1 MDTELTK
8 CDFVLTRGEKTV
20 SQSAGLKEGT
30 SPDSVRQDL
39 ERVSVR
45 YARETDKKWFVLRVS
60 YGRYDKAEDYLTGND
75 ITYYLPKHVVRIRTK
90 SDGKLR
96 KTEKPLITNMIFAYD
111 NADSLREKLKEPG
124 NNVLSFYYNHFECD
138 AYGAN
143 PPLVIRY
150 DQMLNFIIATSV
162 PHEHMTIVTREQCRF
177 KSGDIVEVTEGDF
190 AGVEGRVAR
199 AAGQQRVII
208 ELTGLCLVATAF
220 IPTAYLRIK
229 DKTAK

>member
-1 MDTELTK
+1 MTTELTT
-8 CDFVLTRGEKTV
+8 CDVVLTRGERTV
-20 SQSAGLKEGT
+20 SQSAGIAAGT
-30 SPDSVRQDL
+30 SPDSERKDL

-60 YGRYDKAEDYLTGND
+60 YGRYDKAEEYLTVNA
-75 ITYYLPKHVVRIRTK
+75 IEYYLPKHVVWTK
-90 SDGKLR
+90 TDGKLR
-96 KTEKPLITNMIFAYD
+96 KTVKPLITNMIFAYD
-111 NADSLREKLKEPG
+111 YADSLRIKLKEPG

-150 DQMLNFIIATSV
+150 AQMLNFIIATSV
-162 PHEHMTIVTREQCRF
+162 PHEHMAIVTREQCRF
-177 KSGDIVEVTEGDF
+177 KSGDIVEVTQGDF

-220 IPTAYLRIK
+220 IPTAYLRVK
-229 DKTAK
+229 PKPAK